1 VSAFIGA
8 HRDRLGVEPVCREL
22 EVSAKRLPRPQGA
35 TVIVARAARRLAA
48 RPDWRVPFHGKPNTD
63 STGSRTAIPR
73 QAEQFRG
80 RAVESLAGQEQKR
93 RMDEPRPSF
102 RQGFR
107 LANFKPMDTVAVDLS
122 SQDVIVLE
130 RK

>member
-1 VSAFIGA
+1 
-8 HRDRLGVEPVCREL
+8 VCREL
-22 EVSAKRLPRPQGA
+22 EVSASAYR
-35 TVIVARAARRLAA
+35 ARRVRPSSSRTLRDVWLLAQIG
-48 RPDWRVPFHGKPNTD
+48 RVPFHGKPNTD

-80 RAVESLAGQEQKR
+80 RAVESLAGQDQKR

-102 RQGFR
+102 RQGFG